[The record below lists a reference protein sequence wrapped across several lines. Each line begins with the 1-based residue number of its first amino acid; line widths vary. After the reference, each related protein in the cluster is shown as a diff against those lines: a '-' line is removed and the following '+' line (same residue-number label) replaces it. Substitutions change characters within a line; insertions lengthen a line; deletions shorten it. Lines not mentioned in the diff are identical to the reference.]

1 MSDDNSAVST
11 DNSGVLSHS
20 SIHQLSLLSN
30 SLELSKA
37 FYLETLGA
45 KYVAEF
51 SPPGLLFFQFGD
63 SRLLLDANGKP
74 GTVYFAVDD
83 IEASYAQLKSQG
95 IDFLSDIQ
103 ATFTD
108 DDGLFGDKGVT
119 EYMAFFH
126 DPSENLLAL
135 VERRPAPD

>member
-1 MSDDNSAVST
+1 MRDVNATAPSDDSK
-11 DNSGVLSHS
+11 VLKDS

-30 SLELSKA
+30 NLDESKA

-45 KYVAEF
+45 RYVAEF
-51 SPPGLLFFQFGD
+51 SPPGLLFFQFAAT
-63 SRLLLDANGKP
+63 RLLLETNGKP
-74 GTVYFAVDD
+74 GTVYFSVNN
-83 IEASYAQLKSQG
+83 IESSYAQLKARGVNFISE
-95 IDFLSDIQ
+95 IQ

-108 DDGLFGDKGVT
+108 EDGLFGDKGVT

-135 VERRPAPD
+135 VERRAAAD